1 MRCAGSK
8 NTSPCVS
15 KGFLRRTIG
24 YIRAV
29 DDVSFVM
36 KKGETLGV
44 IGESGCGKT
53 TLGRCVSWL
62 YEPDGG
68 EIVVRSGEREFRP
81 GQIDREDNS
90 EFRKIVQVIFQDPF
104 FVPEPAHERAAQRGR
119 TPARQQAR
127 QRP

>member
-1 MRCAGSK
+1 MSHEETSMAGQPENILEVRGLK
-8 NTSPCVS
+8 KYFPLRS

-53 TLGRCVSWL
+53 TLGPLRL
-62 YEPDGG
+62 LALRTRRRRNRG
-68 EIVVRSGEREFRP
+68 
-81 GQIDREDNS
+81 
-90 EFRKIVQVIFQDPF
+90 
-104 FVPEPAHERAAQRGR
+104 AQR
-119 TPARQQAR
+119 
-127 QRP
+127 RP

>member
-1 MRCAGSK
+1 MAAQPENILEVRGLK
-8 NTSPCVS
+8 KYFPLRS

-68 EIVVRSGEREFRP
+68 E
-81 GQIDREDNS
+81 N
-90 EFRKIVQVIFQDPF
+90 
-104 FVPEPAHERAAQRGR
+104 RGSQWR
-119 TPARQQAR
+119 T
-127 QRP
+127 